1 MGTSLAEV
9 DDRTGAASL
18 WMVSVEKVGDAAA
31 KAGSAK
37 TRLYLMM
44 VNVLAQRDVLK
55 TGG

>member
-1 MGTSLAEV
+1 MAEV